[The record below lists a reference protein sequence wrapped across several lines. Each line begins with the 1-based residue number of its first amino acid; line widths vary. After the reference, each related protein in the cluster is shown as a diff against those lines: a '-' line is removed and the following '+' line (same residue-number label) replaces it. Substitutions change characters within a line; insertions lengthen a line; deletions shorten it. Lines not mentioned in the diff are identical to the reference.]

1 MTHWLA
7 ILLGVQSCD
16 LRLCDD
22 VQWLSQKSCRR
33 GSKFWVVAT
42 ALRQGILKTRVT
54 FIPNFWYRNPYF
66 LLVVNISIESDGPIG
81 VSVTSVRLRQ
91 WSKLS
96 WLTTQVQNRCRLVTI
111 WRLRPSDVKVLSAS
125 LGEIS
130 LLPHCDL
137 PLYSQGKFFRP
148 SSNRLCQ

>member
-7 ILLGVQSCD
+7 ILFGVQSCD
-16 LRLCDD
+16 PRPCDD
-22 VQWLSQKSCRR
+22 VQWLSQKSCRL

-66 LLVVNISIESDGPIG
+66 LLVVNISIQSDGPIG
-81 VSVTSVRLRQ
+81 VCVTSVRLRQ